1 MRRWKLSPNDVLSI
15 TKWEDYSRAKDTM
28 FVHTDIP
35 ESPWHE
41 VDNDDKRRGR
51 LNMIHHLLS
60 QIPYRQIEREPID
73 IPSRPASGG
82 YERPPRELQDYVPD
96 YAATLIDAARDS

>member
-1 MRRWKLSPNDVLSI
+1 
-15 TKWEDYSRAKDTM
+15 
-28 FVHTDIP
+28 
-35 ESPWHE
+35 
-41 VDNDDKRRGR
+41 
-51 LNMIHHLLS
+51 MIHHLLS